1 MKTIEKIDKFI
12 DEAGMPISGGAS
24 GINPKDKTGEREGFV
39 QMVAN
44 RIVTL
49 QGYGVVSAS
58 EAKKVKEAVKKII
71 KY

>member
-1 MKTIEKIDKFI
+1 MKTIDRIDKFI
-12 DEAGMPISGGAS
+12 DEAGIPISGGS